1 MTQRQILNLLCT
13 YFNGLSLGVPFLAAP
28 LSEAAPDGEYI
39 AFRFGDASRI
49 GTAPERGGPE
59 DDDIIFHWTG
69 TIRMTEVE
77 GTGETIRRVHNLLH
91 TKEFTRYSSGNAF
104 SVHDVSDITDNVVN
118 DGDFWIE
125 QKMAT
130 LYVNWYDQEANST
143 PTIKK
148 ISGEYTTDDD
158 EKKYIFEVGTN

>member
-59 DDDIIFHWTG
+59 DNDIIFHWTG
-69 TIRMTEVE
+69 TIRMTEVG

>member
-148 ISGEYTTDDD
+148 SRGEYTTDDE

>member
-1 MTQRQILNLLCT
+1 
-13 YFNGLSLGVPFLAAP
+13 LSLGVPFLAAP

-77 GTGETIRRVHNLLH
+77 GSGETIRRVHNLLH
-91 TKEFTRYSSGNAF
+91 TKEFTRYSRGNAF

-158 EKKYIFEVGTN
+158 GKKCIFEVGTN

>member
-104 SVHDVSDITDNVVN
+104 CVHDVSDITDNVVN

>member
-13 YFNGLSLGVPFLAAP
+13 YFNGLSLGVTFLAAP
-28 LSEAAPDGEYI
+28 LSEAAPDGEYV

-59 DDDIIFHWTG
+59 DNDIIFHWTG

-91 TKEFTRYSSGNAF
+91 TKEFTRYSAANGF

-125 QKMAT
+125 QKMAI

>member
-28 LSEAAPDGEYI
+28 LSEAAPDGEYV
-39 AFRFGDASRI
+39 AFRFADASRI
-49 GTAPERGGPE
+49 GFAPERGGPE
-59 DDDIIFHWTG
+59 DNDIIFHWTG

-77 GTGETIRRVHNLLH
+77 GTGETIRRVHNMLH

-148 ISGEYTTDDD
+148 ISGDYTTDDD